1 MTSPGTESPEGV
13 TFLTSLLVRFPELG
27 SACLAEGGSI
37 LQLDFYLQE
46 QLMDRQFE
54 DFSEQLVLSWEVFF
68 DLQRMNP
75 RHYNVSRSEARRGE
89 FVSSDE
95 DDDAEVDSIQ
105 IRRDIDTLSLEE
117 LTMVVTLVREAFER
131 ALALNEEMPDEEAG
145 FQEEVLHRSLE
156 RLRAHPPGE
165 SSLTGFRD
173 DMRVLIYSS
182 EERY

>member
-1 MTSPGTESPEGV
+1 MTSPGSESPEGV

-27 SACLAEGGSI
+27 SACLAEGGAV
-37 LQLDFYLQE
+37 LLLDFYLQE
-46 QLMDRQFE
+46 QLLEHQFE
-54 DFSEQLVLSWEVFF
+54 VFREQLILSWEVFF
-68 DLQRMNP
+68 DLQRMDA
-75 RHYNVSRSEARRGE
+75 RHYSVSRSEARRGE
-89 FVSSDE
+89 FVSGDPE
-95 DDDAEVDSIQ
+95 DDVEVDSIQ
-105 IRRDIDTLSLEE
+105 IQRDIETLSLEE

-131 ALALNEEMPDEEAG
+131 ALALNEEMPDDEAG

>member
-1 MTSPGTESPEGV
+1 
-13 TFLTSLLVRFPELG
+13 
-27 SACLAEGGSI
+27 
-37 LQLDFYLQE
+37 
-46 QLMDRQFE
+46 
-54 DFSEQLVLSWEVFF
+54 
-68 DLQRMNP
+68 
-75 RHYNVSRSEARRGE
+75 
-89 FVSSDE
+89 
-95 DDDAEVDSIQ
+95 
-105 IRRDIDTLSLEE
+105 
-117 LTMVVTLVREAFER
+117 MVVTLVREAFER